1 MDASIRPR
9 QILGMPAPVVKLSDR
24 FADYQLRI
32 RCKKCRHERVTE
44 PHVFGK
50 IMGWETPLIKIA
62 ARLRCSKCDAKGQC
76 ELAVLPSRKIRNRT
90 PTS

>member
-1 MDASIRPR
+1 MDESLRPR
-9 QILGMPAPVVKLSDR
+9 QILVMPAPVVKLSDR

-50 IMGWETPLIKIA
+50 IMGWETPLVNVA
-62 ARLRCSKCDAKGQC
+62 ARLRCSKCHAKGEC
-76 ELAVLPSRKIRNRT
+76 ELAVLPSEKTGNRT
-90 PTS
+90 DRR